1 MSLIIIKYWKQTS
14 ICYDIVT
21 NWNIMQ
27 LKRRG
32 VDISVYRMAETENTL
47 LDGKKQGPEQVAC
60 YLWYMKTR
68 KSKTVSY

>member
-1 MSLIIIKYWKQTS
+1 MSLVIIKYWKQTS

-32 VDISVYRMAETENTL
+32 MDISVYRMAEIENTL
-47 LDGKKQGPEQVAC
+47 LDEEKQGSEQVES

-68 KSKTVSY
+68 KSKTISY